1 LVRTSSISAAWA
13 QTTAC
18 ALVSGR
24 ARSEIDLDAAE
35 LAGLALRPEDSAWPA
50 VLPFLTSE
58 LFSFE
63 KSGFS
68 TTQGGMSSIRVSP
81 SANLLPDG
89 KVLVA
94 GGNTCFYNGFD
105 GRTLS
110 AAELFDPV
118 AGTFT
123 AVADMT
129 TPRESHTATLLL
141 NGEMLMV
148 GGSVGT
154 LGYSI
159 TTTVVATTELYQ

>member
-1 LVRTSSISAAWA
+1 LARLAPIS
-13 QTTAC
+13 
-18 ALVSGR
+18 
-24 ARSEIDLDAAE
+24 D
-35 LAGLALRPEDSAWPA
+35 
-50 VLPFLTSE
+50 SE

-159 TTTVVATTELYQ
+159 TTTVIATTELYQ